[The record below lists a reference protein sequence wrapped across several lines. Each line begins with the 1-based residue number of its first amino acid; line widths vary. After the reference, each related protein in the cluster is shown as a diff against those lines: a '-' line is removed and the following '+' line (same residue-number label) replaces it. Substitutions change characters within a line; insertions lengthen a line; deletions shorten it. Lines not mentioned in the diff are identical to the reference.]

1 MIKVYNTPAG
11 IVEAVNMA
19 LKNRLYVSGWQLS
32 GCLVQARAEAL
43 WLKSC
48 AAKRIQYVIA
58 LKFVD
63 GIPVSIAFHDP
74 NHVPSMMS
82 FCAVKHRR
90 NGFAVACIA
99 ATKIQ
104 KFTASIGLAESVRL
118 WTKFNVTNFV

>member
-11 IVEAVNMA
+11 IAEAVSLA

-48 AAKRIQYVIA
+48 GAKRIQYMIA

-63 GIPVSIAFHDP
+63 GIPVAIAFHDP
-74 NHVPSMMS
+74 NHLPSMMS

-90 NGFAVACIA
+90 NGFAYECVA

-104 KFTASIGLAESVRL
+104 KFTASIGLTSSANL
-118 WTKFNVTNFV
+118 WSRFKVERFV

>member
-1 MIKVYNTPAG
+1 MIRTYNTPAG
-11 IVEAVNMA
+11 IAEAVSLA

-32 GCLVQARAEAL
+32 GRLVQARAEAL

-48 AAKRIQYVIA
+48 GAKRIQYMIA

-63 GIPVSIAFHDP
+63 GIPVAIAFHDP
-74 NHVPSMMS
+74 NHLPTMMS

-90 NGFAVACIA
+90 NGFASACVA

-104 KFTASIGLAESVRL
+104 KFTASIGLASSSSL
-118 WTKFNVTNFV
+118 WSKFKVARIV